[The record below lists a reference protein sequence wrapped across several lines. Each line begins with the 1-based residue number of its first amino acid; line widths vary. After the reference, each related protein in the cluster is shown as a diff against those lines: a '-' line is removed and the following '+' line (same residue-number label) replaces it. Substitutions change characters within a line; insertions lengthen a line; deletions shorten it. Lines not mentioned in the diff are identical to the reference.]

1 MIGNIRN
8 GVCRWKVEQSFCP
21 KKAALVR
28 EGEGKIQMVRPF
40 PAFLQA
46 FFLQMQ
52 SSADRKI
59 RVHTDCS
66 IRQRLTLVRDF
77 EGGDHGNILMGR
89 SIILDI
95 ESISIPFRHDI
106 EILGVGR
113 HARRKIEPD
122 IRNDSDER
130 QILPKII
137 SKFTPLVQSDFEQAL
152 VDIGY
157 SVSRQRPGDL
167 DRKRDIHR
175 RGLSDGRDIDPHS
188 LLRSSLHRET
198 QGVVVPHP
206 KAPRLAFLSQLN
218 LQIPLFIRNNPI
230 GHIIVVAPPEDLFRV
245 QRLMELPQGYG
256 RNRGRHLLFLA
267 G

>member
-1 MIGNIRN
+1 M
-8 GVCRWKVEQSFCP
+8 
-21 KKAALVR
+21 R

-46 FFLQMQ
+46 FFFQMQ
-52 SSADRKI
+52 RSTDRKI
-59 RVHTDCS
+59 RAHADCS
-66 IRQRLTLVRDF
+66 FRQRLALVRDF

-113 HARRKIEPD
+113 HAWRKIEPD
-122 IRNDSDER
+122 IRNYTDER

-188 LLRSSLHRET
+188 LLRPSLHRET
-198 QGVVVPHP
+198 KGFVVPQPKVPHP
-206 KAPRLAFLSQLN
+206 AFLSQLN
-218 LQIPLFIRNNPI
+218 LQISLLIRNNPI
-230 GHIIVVAPPEDLFRV
+230 GHVVVVAPPEDFIGV
-245 QRLMELPQGYG
+245 QRFMELFQGYG
-256 RNRGRHLLFLA
+256 RNRGWHLLFPA